1 MVDTA
6 HLNLGEFMLS
16 THFVEMSED
25 EFLKEALGIVEK
37 AQSHGLYLRILGSLG
52 AYIRSL
58 NNGCAD
64 VFKSLE
70 RFGDGMP
77 LFTDL
82 DLAAYGKQKG
92 EINKFLRELDF
103 KPDPLVNGLFG
114 HKRLIYYHP
123 QNKYHIDVFLNKL
136 EFSHDVEFGEKP
148 GSGRLELDYPTISPT
163 DIVLE
168 KLQIHEINHKDL
180 IDLISLF
187 IVHDVHVQFGKNV
200 VDGEY
205 ITKILSNEWGF
216 WYDATT
222 NLGKVRSLL
231 EGLTKDGKLTATQSQ
246 TALQRIDK
254 LLNMIMN
261 SPKTKEWEKRA
272 KIGTK
277 KPWYREVEE
286 VVR

>member
-1 MVDTA
+1 MS
-6 HLNLGEFMLS
+6 S

-25 EFLKEALGIVEK
+25 EFVKEALGIVEK
-37 AQSHGLYLRILGSLG
+37 AQSRGLYLRILGSLA

-58 NNGCAD
+58 NNGSAG
-64 VFKSLE
+64 VFRSLA
-70 RFGDGMP
+70 RLGDGMP

-82 DLAAYGKQKG
+82 DLAAYSNQRG

-103 KPDPLVNGLFG
+103 RPDPLVNGLFG
-114 HKRLIYYHP
+114 HKRLMYYHP
-123 QNKYHIDVFLNKL
+123 QSKYHIDVFLNKL
-136 EFSHDVEFGEKP
+136 EFSHDVDFGEKP
-148 GSGRLELDYPTISPT
+148 GSGRLELEYPTISPT

-187 IVHDVHVQFGKNV
+187 MVHDVHEQFGKNV

-205 ITKILSNEWGF
+205 ILKILSNEWGF

-222 NLGKVRSLL
+222 NLDKVKSLL
-231 EGLTKDGKLTATQSQ
+231 EGLTKEGKLTATQSQ
-246 TALQRIDK
+246 AALQRINK

-261 SPKTKEWEKRA
+261 SPKTKEWQKRA
-272 KIGTK
+272 KIGTS